1 MGPGAPAHIFCH
13 QRHSPSVP
21 RNDSTSMNKPPS
33 RPDRLWLA
41 LLSTL
46 PAAAAAQAVD
56 IDKVH
61 RLPQVEVVHQAP
73 LPGLDVSVEQYPG
86 NAQMRSD
93 AQIERAGATNLADFL
108 NRSMPSVSAADIQGN
123 PYQIDL
129 SYRGHRLSPLLGSP
143 QGLSVYLDGVRINQP
158 LGDIMD
164 WDLVPEMA
172 LADVALIPGTN
183 PLFGLNT
190 LGGALVLGTKSGLT
204 HPGTEVDVS
213 FGSHARKRVEFGH
226 GARWGEGWHAYV
238 AGTWFDENGW
248 RERSPGHLGNLFLKL
263 GRNLGD
269 TSWALSYTHGRSH
282 LTGNGLLNQS
292 LYDMQPNAGYTF
304 HDQTRNRGDLLNF
317 QLTHSITPNDQ
328 LSLVAWHR
336 SARRNGSNGDVSG
349 NWAEWIESCEKP
361 GTAHCTNPAAPG
373 YIRNNAVFNVSQARY
388 SEAGTTLQWTRQ
400 AGAHQLAL
408 GADLAG
414 STADYDHYQQEAL
427 FDANRVTQT
436 IPGSDLEHEVSLRGR
451 STRLGLFAADT
462 ISLTEHTQLSLSAR
476 WNHSRVRND
485 LGHPAPYERESFTYS
500 KLNPAIGI
508 THAFTPAATG
518 FASLSQG
525 TRMPTALELG
535 CADPAQPCTLPTGL
549 QADPYLQ
556 QVVTRT
562 LELGARLRP
571 ADGVLL
577 TSALFRSVNSDD
589 IAFMRAG
596 ISQAGF
602 FNNIGKTRRQ
612 GLELSAHVQRG
623 TWDMRASYS
632 YLDATYQ
639 SSGVLFGP
647 LSTAARPNEFHPG
660 TRMAALPRH
669 VFKLSADWRATPT
682 VVVGGDWLA
691 MGSQVV
697 AGNESGSR
705 PKLGT
710 VAGYGL
716 FNARASWQVYPGW
729 KVYARANNLLDK
741 RYVTYAT
748 GSEDAFPGG
757 VVVRPGDDMGS
768 SRFVAPG
775 MGRSFTV
782 GMRYEWR

>member
-1 MGPGAPAHIFCH
+1 MTHPLL
-13 QRHSPSVP
+13 QPS
-21 RNDSTSMNKPPS
+21 
-33 RPDRLWLA
+33 RLWLA
-41 LLSTL
+41 VISTCPL
-46 PAAAAAQAVD
+46 AAAAQAVD
-56 IDKVH
+56 SSSDKVH
-61 RLPQVEVVHQAP
+61 RLPVVEVVHQAP

-86 NAQMRSD
+86 HAQMRSD
-93 AQIERAGATNLADFL
+93 AQIERTGASNLADFL
-108 NRSMPSVSAADIQGN
+108 QRSLPSVSTADIQGS
-123 PYQIDL
+123 PYQTDL

-158 LGDIMD
+158 LGDVMD

-172 LADVALIPGTN
+172 LADVALIPGSN
-183 PLFGLNT
+183 PLYGLNT

-204 HPGTEVDVS
+204 HPGTELDVS

-226 GARWGEGWHAYV
+226 GAQWGDGWHGYV
-238 AGTWFDENGW
+238 AGSWFDENGW

-263 GRNLGD
+263 GRNRGD
-269 TSWALSYTHGRSH
+269 TSWALSYTYGRSK

-292 LYDMQPNAGYTF
+292 LYDMQRNAGYTF
-304 HDQTRNRGDLLNF
+304 YDQTRNQGQLLNF
-317 QLTHSITPNDQ
+317 QLTHAITPNDQ

-336 SARRNGSNGDVSG
+336 FARRNGSNGDVSED
-349 NWAEWIESCEKP
+349 WAEWIEDCEKT
-361 GTAHCTNPAAPG
+361 TAPSCTNPAAPG
-373 YIRNNAVFNVSQARY
+373 YKHHNAVLNQNQARY
-388 SEAGTTLQWTRQ
+388 AETGATLQWTRQ
-400 AGAHQLAL
+400 AGAHQWAL
-408 GADLAG
+408 GVELAR
-414 STADYDHYQQEAL
+414 STADYDQYQQEAV
-427 FDANRVTQT
+427 FDADRVTQPL
-436 IPGSDLEHEVSLRGR
+436 PGTDLEHEVSLRGR
-451 STRLGLFAADT
+451 GTRVGLFAADT
-462 ISLTEHTQLSLSAR
+462 IALTEHTQLSLSAR

-485 LGHPAPYERESFTYS
+485 LGHPAPYERESFSYS

-535 CADPAQPCTLPTGL
+535 CADPARPCTLPTGL
-549 QADPYLQ
+549 QADPYLK

-571 ADGVLL
+571 AEGVQL
-577 TSALFRSVNSDD
+577 TGALFRSVNDDD

-596 ISQAGF
+596 ITQAGF

-612 GLELSAHVQRG
+612 GLELSGRVQRG
-623 TWDMRASYS
+623 TWDVRANYT

-647 LSTAARPNEFHPG
+647 LSTTKNPNAFQPG

-682 VVVGGDWLA
+682 VVLGGDWLA
-691 MGSQVV
+691 VGSMVA
-697 AGNESGSR
+697 AGNESGTR
-705 PKLGT
+705 PKLHD

-716 FNARASWQVYPGW
+716 FNARVSWQVSAGW
-729 KVYARANNLLDK
+729 KAYLRINNLLDK

-748 GSEDAFPGG
+748 GNEDAFPGG
-757 VVVRPGDDMGS
+757 VVLKPGDDMGS
-768 SRFVAPG
+768 ARFVAPG
-775 MGRSFTV
+775 MGRSVTV

>member
-1 MGPGAPAHIFCH
+1 
-13 QRHSPSVP
+13 
-21 RNDSTSMNKPPS
+21 MNKTPS
-33 RPDRLWLA
+33 RPDGQWLVV
-41 LLSTL
+41 LSTL
-46 PAAAAAQAVD
+46 PAAVAAQAVD

-61 RLPQVEVVHQAP
+61 SLPQVEVVHQAP

-93 AQIERAGATNLADFL
+93 AQIERAGAANLADFL
-108 NRSMPSVSAADIQGN
+108 KRSMPGVVSADVQGS

-158 LGDIMD
+158 LGDVMD

-183 PLFGLNT
+183 PLYGLNT

-204 HPGTEVDVS
+204 HPGTEVDMSV
-213 FGSHARKRVEFGH
+213 GSHARKRVEFGH
-226 GARWGEGWHAYV
+226 GARWGEGWHGYV

-269 TSWALSYTHGRSH
+269 TSWALSYTYGRSN

-292 LYDMQPNAGYTF
+292 LYDMQRNAGYTF
-304 HDQTRNRGDLLNF
+304 HDQTRNRGGLLNF
-317 QLTHSITPNDQ
+317 QLTHSITQNDQ

-336 SARRNGSNGDVSG
+336 SSRRNGSNGDVSQT
-349 NWAEWIESCEKP
+349 WADWIEDCEKP
-361 GTAHCTNPAAPG
+361 GKTHCTNPAAPG
-373 YIRNNAVFNVSQARY
+373 YISHNAVLNQSLARY
-388 SEAGTTLQWTRQ
+388 SEVGTTLQWTRQ

-408 GADLAG
+408 GVELAR
-414 STADYDHYQQEAL
+414 STADYDQYQQEAM
-427 FDANRVTQT
+427 FDGNRIAQPVS
-436 IPGSDLEHEVSLRGR
+436 GADLEHEVSLRGR
-451 STRLGLFAADT
+451 STRLGLFVADT
-462 ISLTEHTQLSLSAR
+462 IDLGDSTRLSLSAR
-476 WNHSRVRND
+476 WNRSHVRND
-485 LGHPAPYERESFTYS
+485 LGHPTPYERESFSYG

-508 THAFTPAATG
+508 THAFTPTTMG

-535 CADPAQPCTLPTGL
+535 CADPARPCALPTGL
-549 QADPYLQ
+549 QADPYLK

-571 ADGVLL
+571 AEGVQV
-577 TSALFRSVNSDD
+577 TGALFRSVNNDD
-589 IAFMRAG
+589 IAFMRSG
-596 ISQAGF
+596 IAQAGF

-612 GLELSAHVQRG
+612 GLELSGRVQRG
-623 TWDMRASYS
+623 RWDVHASYT

-647 LSTAARPNEFHPG
+647 LSTAKNPNAFQPG

-669 VFKLSADWRATPT
+669 VFKLSADWRVAHG

-691 MGSQVV
+691 VGSMVA
-697 AGNESGSR
+697 AGNESGTR
-705 PKLGT
+705 PKLGN
-710 VAGYGL
+710 VPGYGL
-716 FNARASWQVYPGW
+716 FNARVSWQVSAGW
-729 KVYARANNLLDK
+729 KAYLRINNLLDK
-741 RYVTYAT
+741 RYITYAT
-748 GSEDAFPGG
+748 GNEDAFPGG
-757 VVVRPGDDMGS
+757 VVVKPGEDMGS
-768 SRFVAPG
+768 ARFVAPG
-775 MGRSFTV
+775 MGRSVVV